1 MVLRHITER
10 FPLRRTGL
18 AIIVSWFG
26 LFFCLS
32 SLEAASE
39 TVILKRIRSGRHATQ
54 ARIVLELEGPRPLS
68 IGPLSDQGFPVTF
81 GILKSQLS
89 PQVLKTKWPA
99 PVSNI
104 SIEARDGGSV
114 LWVGFRDVAVAVEQS
129 VQAKG
134 KTTYRLILDFAPQ
147 AGSSVIGTGQVGLPT
162 PPEGESKT
170 AAAQTGNTNGKPKP
184 PPQGSDPP
192 LSTDPMAIEPQGD
205 PFAEGDALFAEH
217 RENLAPAAAQIL
229 EKYRAA
235 LRTAPRSP
243 RRLLAEYRS
252 GLCHL
257 LLGNAKKAEEF
268 FKTILKE
275 YSQHP
280 MAPLA
285 WSGLGQALSKSEAY
299 MESIQA
305 LRTAINGLT
314 EPSQIADAYYHLGR
328 SLFRINAHKEALEA
342 LTKAIEIDPSSH
354 VRWPELLRL
363 AGEAYFIDQK
373 YDKCASYL
381 IWYLNLEKNVSEKDI
396 LLAKIGE
403 SLMYT
408 GNGDLAKKFYIYVDK
423 HFGESEGYI
432 ISKIRRAEYFER
444 QNPPNKTAA
453 SAIYEELSQRSLSGP
468 LGEFLTFKL
477 ATWERDRK
485 KYPRALEWID
495 NGLRNSSTLKARDEL
510 IDLKVKVLLD
520 YIKELYDQQDFA
532 KTLELFQENEA
543 LLGPH
548 MTPDN
553 SQWIAASYAALKY
566 HPAAA
571 ELYQSLY
578 TRNGSKNEEWLLN
591 AAKNYYRMGDM
602 EHTLAA
608 CPALQGEAFQV
619 EKTLLMGRAFY
630 EQGKHKEAVNEFA
643 KHIQKKGGIEQTD
656 PDILFCHAESL
667 MLSDKAGEALTFLE
681 KLTSI
686 PALAE
691 GEPRIRIG
699 LMQIRCHQ
707 KLKQNS
713 QAIGVAEHL
722 LTLSAQEDVKDQLNY
737 ELSRMYL
744 ETAQLQKATEKL
756 TQLIQS
762 SNGLF
767 KSTAQQELGY
777 LDLQRASPGK
787 GSN

>member
-1 MVLRHITER
+1 MALRHIIER
-10 FPLRRTGL
+10 FPLRRAGL
-18 AIIVSWFG
+18 AIVVSWLG
-26 LFFCLS
+26 LFFCFS

-39 TVILKRIRSGRHATQ
+39 TVILKRIRSGRHAAQ

-68 IGPLSDQGFPVTF
+68 IGPLSDQGFPVNL
-81 GILKSQLS
+81 GNLKSRLR

-104 SIEARDGGSV
+104 SIEERDGGSV
-114 LWVGFRDVAVAVEQS
+114 LWIGFRDVAVAVEQS
-129 VQAKG
+129 VQSKG
-134 KTTYRLILDFAPQ
+134 RTTYSLILDFVPQ
-147 AGSSVIGTGQVGLPT
+147 VGSSAIGPGQPGS
-162 PPEGESKT
+162 PPSSAGESKT
-170 AAAQTGNTNGKPKP
+170 AAAQTEKTNGKPKP
-184 PPQGSDPP
+184 HPQVPAPPIAN
-192 LSTDPMAIEPQGD
+192 DPMTIETQSD

-217 RENLAPAAAQIL
+217 GEDLAPAAAQIL

-243 RRLLAEYRS
+243 RWLLAEYRS

-257 LLGNAKKAEEF
+257 ILGNAKKAEES
-268 FKTILKE
+268 FKAILTE

-285 WSGLGQALSKSEAY
+285 WSGLGQALSKKEAY

-305 LRTAINGLT
+305 LRMAINGLT
-314 EPSQIADAYYHLGR
+314 EPAQLADAYYHLGR

-342 LTKAIEIDPSSH
+342 LAKAIELDPSSH
-354 VRWPELLRL
+354 IRWPELLRL
-363 AGEAYFIDQK
+363 TGEACFIGQK

-381 IWYLNLEKNVSEKDI
+381 LWYLNLEKNVSEKDI

-408 GNGDLAKKFYIYVDK
+408 GNTDLAKKLYIYVDK
-423 HFGESEGYI
+423 HFAESEGYI

-444 QNPPNKTAA
+444 QNPPNKIAA

-468 LGEFLTFKL
+468 LGEFLTFKV

-485 KYPRALEWID
+485 NYPRALEWID
-495 NGLRNSSTLKARDEL
+495 NGLRSSSTPKARDEL

-520 YIKELYDQQDFA
+520 YIKEVYDQQDFA
-532 KTLELFQENEA
+532 NTLQLFQENEA

-548 MTPDN
+548 MTPDT
-553 SQWIAASYAALKY
+553 SRLIAASYAALGFY
-566 HPAAA
+566 PAAA
-571 ELYQSLY
+571 DLYQSLY

-591 AAKNYYRMGDM
+591 AAKNYFQMGDM

-608 CPALQGEAFQV
+608 CQALQGEAFQV
-619 EKTLLMGRAFY
+619 EKTMLMGRAFY
-630 EQGKHKEAVNEFA
+630 EQGKHKEAANELT
-643 KHIQKKGGIEQTD
+643 KHIQKKGGIEQAD
-656 PDILFCHAESL
+656 PDILFYNAESL
-667 MLSDKAGEALTFLE
+667 MLSDKAGDALTFLE
-681 KLTSI
+681 KLTGI

-707 KLKQNS
+707 KLKQSS
-713 QAIGVAEHL
+713 QAIGVMEHL
-722 LTLSAQEDVKDQLNY
+722 LTLAAQEDLKDQLNY

-744 ETAQLQKATEKL
+744 ETGQLQKAAEKL
-756 TQLIQS
+756 TQLAQS

-777 LDLQRASPGK
+777 LELQRASPGK
-787 GSN
+787 GTN